1 MRDFG
6 DPRRRFLKTTTL
18 AAPAVLLSPRESL
31 AQIAEGKP
39 QVEPSATQGESR
51 AADYTLHI
59 KESPSEIGPS
69 ESA

>member
-1 MRDFG
+1 
-6 DPRRRFLKTTTL
+6 
-18 AAPAVLLSPRESL
+18 LLSPRKSL